1 MRVSAYKPLDHT
13 RDPFDVSKEISISD
27 DILEKLRKTDYM
39 SKTLRDI
46 FPDIKHELIATAD
59 VPDKD
64 PNIGTS
70 HRRIG
75 YFYLPSGQPVVFTI
89 AFISIAKIKP
99 ELIDDS
105 INKLKPLG
113 DLFRDHYP
121 HSIIKS
127 QPVPGYSNGELIDL
141 PYAFIPVTTKR
152 KVCRRERY
160 ILVDNEIKARIV
172 EFV

>member
-1 MRVSAYKPLDHT
+1 MRVASVTIVDSKPC
-13 RDPFDVSKEISISD
+13 FDISKEVPIAD
-27 DILEKLRKTDYM
+27 DILDKLRKTDYM
-39 SKTLRDI
+39 SKTLRDN
-46 FPDIKHELIATAD
+46 FPDIQHELISAVD

-64 PNIGTS
+64 PNIGMS

-89 AFISIAKIKP
+89 AFISIEKVKP
-99 ELIDDS
+99 ELIQDS

-127 QPVPGYSNGELIDL
+127 QPVPGYANGELIDL
-141 PYAFIPVTTKR
+141 PHAFMPATTKR

-160 ILVDNEIKARIV
+160 IMVDDEIKARIV